1 MIVYQTFPKL
11 SDAILKD
18 SGFIKRIG
26 LPTEAKSKNQARE
39 VYSLWKPIK

>member
-1 MIVYQTFPKL
+1 MIVYQTYPKL

-18 SGFIKRIG
+18 PEFVIKIG
-26 LPTEAKSKNQARE
+26 LRTEAKSKNQARE